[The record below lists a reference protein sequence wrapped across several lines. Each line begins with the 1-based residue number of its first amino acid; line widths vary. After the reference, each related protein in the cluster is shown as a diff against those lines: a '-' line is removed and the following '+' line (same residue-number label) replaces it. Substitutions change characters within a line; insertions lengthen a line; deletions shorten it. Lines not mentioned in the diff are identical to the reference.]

1 MNLHIVTFIP
11 VPTGFNYLKQNM
23 YRDSHICMRDCF
35 ARDPRFGQEVHYVSI
50 LGSAFWPLKWNVQIC
65 ICFYHVTFPNNPHHI
80 WGLNKIAG
88 EFLILSL
95 FRWTWSVLPGTVPQ
109 LFDPILNPLN
119 AELNPICHL
128 LALLGAHH
136 ILHVSK
142 IGVKYVAARIA
153 ANVCVIKTY
162 FLTDPRVLFPDSGL
176 HWNVP
181 CNFVV

>member
-1 MNLHIVTFIP
+1 M
-11 VPTGFNYLKQNM
+11 
-23 YRDSHICMRDCF
+23 
-35 ARDPRFGQEVHYVSI
+35 
-50 LGSAFWPLKWNVQIC
+50 
-65 ICFYHVTFPNNPHHI
+65 
-80 WGLNKIAG
+80 
-88 EFLILSL
+88 
-95 FRWTWSVLPGTVPQ
+95 LPGTVPQ